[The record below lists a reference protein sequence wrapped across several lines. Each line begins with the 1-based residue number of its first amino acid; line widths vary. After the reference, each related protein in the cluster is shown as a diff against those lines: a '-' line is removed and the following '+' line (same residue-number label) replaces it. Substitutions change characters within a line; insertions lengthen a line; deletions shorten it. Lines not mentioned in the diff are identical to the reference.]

1 MPPGRDSAPQLGRA
15 ARWCGLSVHPRQ
27 KSLGTPA
34 SELSLLLAGQTRSAL
49 WPTQKRAGR
58 RSTAMRAELAQG
70 MKPALQPALLPLALR
85 APLATPP
92 SRLERRS
99 TAMRV
104 ELAQGVKPAL
114 RPALLRSALPPG
126 VLPPALRPAL
136 LPLAL
141 PPGAL
146 PPALR
151 PALLRSALPPGV
163 LPALS
168 SAGPPMA
175 SRQRVW
181 QTLRAWARMAV
192 RPDPRWS
199 CPMPGCRSTF
209 PSWGRCAFRADAASG
224 SGDRASRRARRVER
238 HYTFG

>member
-126 VLPPALRPAL
+126 VLP
-136 LPLAL
+136 
-141 PPGAL
+141 
-146 PPALR
+146 
-151 PALLRSALPPGV
+151 
-163 LPALS
+163 ALS